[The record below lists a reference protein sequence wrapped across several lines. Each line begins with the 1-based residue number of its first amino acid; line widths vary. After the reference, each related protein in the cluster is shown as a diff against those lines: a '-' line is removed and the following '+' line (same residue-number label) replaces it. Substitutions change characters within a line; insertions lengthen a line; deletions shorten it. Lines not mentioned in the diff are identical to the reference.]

1 MPQKRKIKFILCV
14 NCYLY
19 AASLFGSS
27 SGSTL
32 LSNTLSAKPT
42 IAATTTT
49 NTNKGLGGLDV
60 SVNNKGLSQG
70 NSSSTA
76 AKENLL
82 PNELMQTIDK
92 FK

>member
-1 MPQKRKIKFILCV
+1 MCTYMICNFFIWLC
-14 NCYLY
+14 NKY
-19 AASLFGSS
+19 F
-27 SGSTL
+27 TTNIL
-32 LSNTLSAKPT
+32 LDVKPL
-42 IAATTTT
+42 IAATTITTTTTT
-49 NTNKGLGGLDV
+49 NTNRGLGGLDV

-70 NSSSTA
+70 NSTSTA